1 MPSSTSQFPGDGD
14 PHGHDSHD
22 TTDGS
27 NENTALLPSFL
38 RGEVAHEGESGR
50 HGFHLR
56 HFCSVTYK
64 SSNIVSQYVNF
75 LWPFVPLAIICRY
88 ALPSHPLWIFGL
100 SYVAMI
106 PSANLLGF
114 AGQEFAKK
122 MPKVAGTLI
131 ETTFGSIV
139 EIILFIVL
147 IVKHREPAE
156 GEDEGNG
163 DEGNLI
169 PIIQAAILGSILT
182 NLLLCLGL
190 CFFVGGL
197 RKTTQRFHA
206 AISET
211 GSGLLLVAAFGLV
224 IPSAFY
230 SALKGET
237 TMGKSGLGFVT
248 VKEKFTPESLQKDI
262 LRISQV
268 TSIVLVIAF
277 GCYLLFNS
285 QSQHSK
291 LREVIERDEHGDLD
305 REEDEARMRYTGTET
320 TVALIISLVFA
331 TLLLIYLVEQIE
343 AVVHSGVPDQ
353 FLGLILLPLVEK
365 AAEHLTAI
373 DEAYDGVMNV
383 ALFHCLGPSI
393 QTALFNGPLVV
404 IVGWILN
411 KPMDLNFEIF
421 MIVLLVLSIL
431 VVGSFLRDGESN
443 WLEGALLVIVYVI
456 IAIASWYYPNP
467 DVATSNGIETL
478 VASAGPKN
486 VTIDRAVLR
495 ELLMMANLDT

>member
-1 MPSSTSQFPGDGD
+1 MPTSNSYASADGD
-14 PHGHDSHD
+14 AHGHGSHD

-38 RGEVAHEGESGR
+38 RGEIQHEGESGR

-56 HFCSVTYK
+56 HFCNVTYK

-75 LWPFVPLAIICRY
+75 LWPFVPLAIIFRY
-88 ALPSHPLWIFGL
+88 ALPNHPLLIFGFA
-100 SYVAMI
+100 YVGMI

-131 ETTFGSIV
+131 ETTFGSLV
-139 EIILFIVL
+139 EIILFVVL
-147 IVKHREPAE
+147 IVKHREPVE
-156 GEDEGNG
+156 GEEEGNG

-197 RKTTQRFHA
+197 QKTTQKFHS

-211 GSGLLLVAAFGLV
+211 GNGLLLVAAFGLL

-237 TMGKSGLGFVT
+237 TFGKNSLGFVIL
-248 VKEKFTPESLQKDI
+248 EDKFTPETLQKDI
-262 LRISQV
+262 LKISQV
-268 TSIVLVIAF
+268 TSIVLIIAF
-277 GCYLLFNS
+277 GCYLLFNAR
-285 QSQHSK
+285 SQHSVFH
-291 LREVIERDEHGDLD
+291 EVIEMDEHRDLD
-305 REEDEARMRYTGTET
+305 REQDQARMRYTGTET
-320 TVALIISLVFA
+320 TIALTISLTLA
-331 TLLLIYLVEQIE
+331 TLLLIHLAEQIE
-343 AVVHSGVPDQ
+343 PVVHSGIPDQ

-373 DEAYDGVMNV
+373 DEAYDGVINV

-404 IVGWILN
+404 IVGWILG

-421 MIVLLVLSIL
+421 MIV
-431 VVGSFLRDGESN
+431 
-443 WLEGALLVIVYVI
+443 
-456 IAIASWYYPNP
+456 
-467 DVATSNGIETL
+467 
-478 VASAGPKN
+478 
-486 VTIDRAVLR
+486 
-495 ELLMMANLDT
+495 

>member
-1 MPSSTSQFPGDGD
+1 MSTSHASSDDGAC
-14 PHGHDSHD
+14 GN
-22 TTDGS
+22 GS
-27 NENTALLPSFL
+27 NDASNEDSALLPSFL
-38 RGEVAHEGESGR
+38 RGEVEHEGESGR
-50 HGFHLR
+50 HGFHPR

-75 LWPFVPLAIICRY
+75 LWPFVPLAIIIRY
-88 ALPSHPLWIFGL
+88 VLPNHPLLIFGL
-100 SYVAMI
+100 SYVGMI

-114 AGQEFAKK
+114 AGHEFAKK
-122 MPKVAGTLI
+122 MPKVTGTLI
-131 ETTFGSIV
+131 ETMFGSLV
-139 EIILFIVL
+139 EIILFVVL
-147 IVKHREPAE
+147 IVKHQEPFE
-156 GEDEGNG
+156 GEEGANG

-190 CFFVGGL
+190 CFFVAGL
-197 RKTTQRFHA
+197 RKTTQKFHA
-206 AISET
+206 AVSET
-211 GSGLLLVAAFGLV
+211 GNGLLLVAAFGLL

-237 TMGKSGLGFVT
+237 TLAKNSLGFT
-248 VKEKFTPESLQKDI
+248 FLTDKFTPKTLQRDI
-262 LRISQV
+262 LKISQM
-268 TSIVLVIAF
+268 TSVVLIIAF
-277 GCYLLFNS
+277 GCYLLFNAK
-285 QSQHSK
+285 SQHSVFH
-291 LREVIERDEHGDLD
+291 EVIERDEHGDLD
-305 REEDEARMRYTGTET
+305 REEDQARMRYTGTET
-320 TVALIISLVFA
+320 TVALVIALILA

-373 DEAYDGVMNV
+373 DEAYDGVINV

-404 IVGWILN
+404 IIGWILN

-421 MIVLLVLSIL
+421 MIVLVVLGIL
-431 VVGSFLRDGESN
+431 VVGNFLRDGESN
-443 WLEGALLVIVYVI
+443 WLEGALLVVVYVI

-467 DVATSNGIETL
+467 DVATSNGIEAL
-478 VASAGPKN
+478 AVPAGPKH
-486 VTIDRAVLR
+486 VTIDRA
-495 ELLMMANLDT
+495 LLMDLLTAAS

>member
-1 MPSSTSQFPGDGD
+1 MAQSSPQNGHNDRHSSQNDNDGND
-14 PHGHDSHD
+14 ERS
-22 TTDGS
+22 
-27 NENTALLPSFL
+27 ALLPSLL
-38 RGEVAHEGESGR
+38 RGKVAHEGESGR
-50 HGFHLR
+50 HGFHPR
-56 HFCSVTYK
+56 HFLGVTYR
-64 SSNIVSQYVNF
+64 SSNLVSQYVNI
-75 LWPFVPLAIICRY
+75 LWPFVPLAIIFRY
-88 ALPSHPLWIFGL
+88 VFSDRPLLVFAFAYIG
-100 SYVAMI
+100 MI

-122 MPKVAGTLI
+122 LPKVAGTII

-139 EIILFIVL
+139 EIILFVVL
-147 IVKHREPAE
+147 ILKHRQPDE
-156 GEDEGNG
+156 GQDDGNG

-197 RKTTQRFHA
+197 RQTTQKFHA

-211 GSGLLLVAAFGLV
+211 GNGLLLVAAFGLL

-237 TMGKSGLGFVT
+237 TIEKDSLGFSIL
-248 VKEKFTPESLQKDI
+248 KEKFTPETLQRDI
-262 LRISQV
+262 LKISQV
-268 TSIVLVIAF
+268 TSIVLIIAF
-277 GCYLLFNS
+277 VCYVWYNAR
-285 QSQHSK
+285 SQHSIFD
-291 LREVIERDEHGDLD
+291 EVIQADEHRDMD

-320 TVALIISLVFA
+320 AVALIISLIFA
-331 TLLLIYLVEQIE
+331 TLLLIYLVEEIE

-373 DEAYDGVMNV
+373 DEAYDGVINV
-383 ALFHCLGPSI
+383 ALYHCLGPSI

-404 IVGWILN
+404 LVGWALG

-421 MIVLLVLSIL
+421 MIVLVVLGII
-431 VVGSFLRDGESN
+431 VVGNFLRDGESN

-467 DVATSNGIETL
+467 DVATSNGLEG
-478 VASAGPKN
+478 AGTAATTQN
-486 VTIDRAVLR
+486 ITIDSDVLKKL
-495 ELLMMANLDT
+495 LLMANMPVEH

>member
-1 MPSSTSQFPGDGD
+1 MPTTNTNSHD
-14 PHGHDSHD
+14 PAGHGHGARD
-22 TTDGS
+22 TSDGS
-27 NENTALLPSFL
+27 NESTALLPSFL
-38 RGEVAHEGESGR
+38 RGEIAHEGESGR
-50 HGFHLR
+50 RGFHPR
-56 HFCSVTYK
+56 HFIAVSYK

-75 LWPFVPLAIICRY
+75 LWPFVPLAIIFRY

-100 SYVAMI
+100 AYVGMI

-139 EIILFIVL
+139 EIILFVVL
-147 IVKHREPAE
+147 IVKHREPVE
-156 GEDEGNG
+156 GEDGGNG

-197 RKTTQRFHA
+197 RKTTQKFHA

-211 GSGLLLVAAFGLV
+211 GNGLLLVAAFGLL

-230 SALKGET
+230 SALKGERT
-237 TMGKSGLGFVT
+237 ITKSSLGFIVADA
-248 VKEKFTPESLQKDI
+248 KFTPETLQSDI
-262 LRISQV
+262 LKISQV
-268 TSIVLVIAF
+268 TSVVLILAF
-277 GCYLLFNS
+277 GCYLLFNAR
-285 QSQHSK
+285 SQHSVFH
-291 LREVIERDEHGDLD
+291 EVIETDEHGDMD
-305 REEDEARMRYTGTET
+305 REEDQARMRYTGTET

-343 AVVHSGVPDQ
+343 AVVESGVPDQ

-373 DEAYDGVMNV
+373 DEAYDGVINV
-383 ALFHCLGPSI
+383 ALYHCLGPSI

-404 IVGWILN
+404 IVGWILH

-421 MIVLLVLSIL
+421 MIVLVVLGIL
-431 VVGSFLRDGESN
+431 VVGNFLRDGESN
-443 WLEGALLVIVYVI
+443 WLEGVLLVIVYVI

-467 DVATSNGIETL
+467 DVATSNGIEGL
-478 VASAGPKN
+478 AASTGSKN
-486 VTIDRAVLR
+486 VTIDRA
-495 ELLMMANLDT
+495 LLQDLLAMANLNT

>member
-1 MPSSTSQFPGDGD
+1 MPSFDSVPPADSGHHGNGSQETSER
-14 PHGHDSHD
+14 
-22 TTDGS
+22 S
-27 NENTALLPSFL
+27 NENTALLPSFIS
-38 RGEVAHEGESGR
+38 GEVAHEGESGR
-50 HGFHLR
+50 HGFHPR

-64 SSNIVSQYVNF
+64 SSNVVSQYVNF
-75 LWPFVPLAIICRY
+75 LWPFVPLAIIFRY
-88 ALPSHPLWIFGL
+88 ILSNHPLLIFGFA
-100 SYVAMI
+100 YVGMI

-122 MPKVAGTLI
+122 MPKVAGILI

-147 IVKHREPAE
+147 IVKHREPVE
-156 GEDEGNG
+156 GEMAGNG

-169 PIIQAAILGSILT
+169 PIIQAAILGSILA

-197 RKTTQRFHA
+197 RKTTQKFHA

-211 GSGLLLVAAFGLV
+211 GNGLLLVAAFGLL

-237 TMGKSGLGFVT
+237 TLDKSSLGFVI
-248 VKEKFTPESLQKDI
+248 VKDKFTSEALQRDI
-262 LRISQV
+262 LKISQM
-268 TSIVLVIAF
+268 TSIVLIIAF
-277 GCYLLFNS
+277 GCYLLFNAR
-285 QSQHSK
+285 SQHSV
-291 LREVIERDEHGDLD
+291 LHEVIEMDEHRDLD
-305 REEDEARMRYTGTET
+305 SDEDRARMRYTGTET
-320 TVALIISLVFA
+320 TVALILSLVFA

-373 DEAYDGVMNV
+373 DEAYDGVINV
-383 ALFHCLGPSI
+383 ALYHCLGPSI

-404 IVGWILN
+404 I
-411 KPMDLNFEIF
+411 
-421 MIVLLVLSIL
+421 
-431 VVGSFLRDGESN
+431 
-443 WLEGALLVIVYVI
+443 
-456 IAIASWYYPNP
+456 
-467 DVATSNGIETL
+467 
-478 VASAGPKN
+478 
-486 VTIDRAVLR
+486 
-495 ELLMMANLDT
+495 